1 MRILLHLRVTNPE
14 IYDLMESH
22 HLSRIL
28 AEGKFTWE
36 HRFKNNEF
44 CILFWRIC
52 KNAGLNK
59 KGIET
64 LMEAMPQ
71 KVKSL
76 ATFCRYVYT
85 IMLLWGFHRE
95 DIIKPSDKILES
107 LVTGTKAV
115 TSRYLKTT
123 VSNGSC
129 HQASHQ
135 QSQLR
140 LAIHLIAY
148 PESSCNG
155 ENILH

>member
-1 MRILLHLRVTNPE
+1 
-14 IYDLMESH
+14 
-22 HLSRIL
+22 
-28 AEGKFTWE
+28 
-36 HRFKNNEF
+36 
-44 CILFWRIC
+44 
-52 KNAGLNK
+52 
-59 KGIET
+59 
-64 LMEAMPQ
+64 MEANQ
-71 KVKSL
+71 
-76 ATFCRYVYT
+76 FCFCV
-85 IMLLWGFHRE
+85 WGLSAVQMMSGSA
-95 DIIKPSDKILES
+95 IDKILES